1 MRIVIAFLLISLFS
15 ASAFS
20 QEMYKVQGFEKEVLF
35 LGAINSGKLKVWGN
49 DKIKYIAKDSLEQV
63 EQLSFRETFARFE
76 SEGLQITASGYEP
89 FWNLKFRGDR
99 LTGIFVNKEI
109 DTTIQFFY
117 PDTLGWGWSMMFG
130 SGDNRITGLIHRPV
144 SDCHCEFEI
153 EEDTSFYEIFV
164 CVEGTVYEG
173 CVFVNKK

>member
-1 MRIVIAFLLISLFS
+1 MRIVIAFLLISLFNL
-15 ASAFS
+15 SAFS
-20 QEMYKVQGFEKEVLF
+20 QEMYKVQGSEKELLF
-35 LGAINSGKLKVWGN
+35 LGAINSGKLKVWC
-49 DKIKYIAKDSLEQV
+49 DDEIKYITKDSLEQV
-63 EQLSFRETFARFE
+63 GQLSFRETFERFE

-89 FWNLKFRGDR
+89 FWNLKFKGNTI
-99 LTGIFVNKEI
+99 TGIFVDKEI
-109 DTTIQFFY
+109 STTIQFFY

-144 SDCHCEFEI
+144 SGCYCEFEI

-164 CVEGTVYEG
+164 CVGGTVYEG